1 MRGGR
6 AFIILGAVLVLGT
19 AAVLLFVWWNNT
31 RQPVE
36 EVEIVTPTPTAVPT
50 VMVVVAVQNI
60 PRGMRITEESEA
72 VVLRDWPQDSLPE
85 GALTEI
91 EAAYD
96 MITRVDIRRGMPV
109 LESMVTMTPGD
120 MGESGSDAALQIPRD
135 RVAFALPVAYY
146 SSVAWALQ
154 PGDHVDVIISMAFVD
169 LDEEFQSAP
178 PNQIGCISPSEEEG
192 CVGGVF
198 GRIEVLPNG
207 WVVNMAP
214 SEGQRPRL
222 VTQMT
227 VQDAVVLRVGEWPE
241 PGTGL
246 EPTPTPIPQDEES
259 SDESAPPPT
268 PLPPAT
274 DRVEPLTLAVTRQ
287 DAMVLDYAWSAGARI
302 NIVLRRSGDTVAS
315 SPTEAVTLQYMMDR
329 FAIEL
334 PAKLPH
340 GVIPPV
346 NELQRLPRDENAA
359 QYGAPE
365 IYMLYGV
372 DQTTGE

>member
-6 AFIILGAVLVLGT
+6 AFIILGVVLVLGA
-19 AAVLLFVWWNNT
+19 AAVLAYVWLSKG
-31 RQPVE
+31 RA
-36 EVEIVTPTPTAVPT
+36 VTPEAEIATPEPTEVPT

-72 VVLRDWPQDSLPE
+72 VILRSWPQDALPE
-85 GALTEI
+85 GALTEA
-91 EAAYD
+91 EAVYD
-96 MITRVDIRRGMPV
+96 KITRVEIKRGMPV
-109 LESMVTMTPGD
+109 LESMVTETAGD
-120 MGESGSDAALQIPRD
+120 MGEGGSDAALQIPD
-135 RVAFALPVAYY
+135 GSVAYALPVAYY

-154 PGDHVDVIISMAFVD
+154 PGDHVDVIISLVFVD

-178 PNQIGCISPSEEEG
+178 PNQVGCISPSEEEG

-227 VQDAVVLRVGEWPE
+227 VQDAVVLRVGEWPK
-241 PGTGL
+241 PGEGL
-246 EPTPTPIPQDEES
+246 EPTPTPIPQDEAE
-259 SDESAPPPT
+259 SDETAPPPT
-268 PLPPAT
+268 PLPPPT

-287 DAMVLDYAWSAGARI
+287 DAMVLDYAWSVGARI
-302 NIVLRRSGDTVAS
+302 NIVLRRSGDTAAS
-315 SPTEAVTLQYMMDR
+315 TPTEAVTLQYMMDR

-340 GVIPPV
+340 GVVPPV

-372 DQTTGE
+372 DQSTDE

>member
-1 MRGGR
+1 
-6 AFIILGAVLVLGT
+6 
-19 AAVLLFVWWNNT
+19 
-31 RQPVE
+31 
-36 EVEIVTPTPTAVPT
+36 
-50 VMVVVAVQNI
+50 MVVVAVQNI

-72 VVLRDWPQDSLPE
+72 VVMRDWPQDALPE
-85 GALTEI
+85 GAFTEA
-91 EAAYD
+91 EAIYD
-96 MITRVDIRRGMPV
+96 KITRVDIKRGMPV
-109 LESMVTMTPGD
+109 LESMVTTTPGD
-120 MGESGSDAALQIPRD
+120 MGESGSDAALQVPAG

-154 PGDHVDVIISMAFVD
+154 PGDHVDVIISLAFVD

-178 PNQIGCISPSEEEG
+178 PNQIGCISPTEDEG

-241 PGTGL
+241 PGAEL
-246 EPTPTPIPQDEES
+246 EPTPTPVPQEES
-259 SDESAPPPT
+259 SDETAPMPT
-268 PLPPAT
+268 PLPPPT
-274 DRVEPLTLAVTRQ
+274 DRVEPVTLAVTRQ
-287 DAMVLDYAWSAGARI
+287 DAMVLDYAWSVGARI
-302 NIVLRRSGDTVAS
+302 NIVLRRSGDTAS
-315 SPTEAVTLQYMMDR
+315 STPTEAVTLQYMMDR

-346 NELQRLPRDENAA
+346 KELQRVPRDENAA
-359 QYGAPE
+359 EYGAPE
-365 IYMLYGV
+365 IYMLYGAEE
-372 DQTTGE
+372 TTGE